1 MQVCFPTPF
10 LPRNRPTS
18 GKTFNQLD
26 PTRGDGLDPW
36 GFEVRVREA
45 QLNMGWAT
53 GLEPAATGTTTLCS
67 TN

>member
-1 MQVCFPTPF
+1 MQVGVPTLF
-10 LPRNRPTS
+10 LPRNRPTT
-18 GKTFNQLD
+18 GKTLQQLD
-26 PTRGDGLDPW
+26 LTRGDGWDPW